1 MALLHQ
7 ELNQGLRGNSRF
19 KSLATRVFAGV
30 LVATRRVVLGEVW
43 EPEQRYRLCLKEE
56 LEMSNGNSLLH
67 LSPSPTLSGFAWS
80 KKHLEKLRGLKSV

>member
-1 MALLHQ
+1 MALIHQ

-43 EPEQRYRLCLKEE
+43 ETEKRYSLCLKE
-56 LEMSNGNSLLH
+56 
-67 LSPSPTLSGFAWS
+67 
-80 KKHLEKLRGLKSV
+80 